1 MNETPKIEHGT
12 KLHNLRRRGGGRHK
26 EVKGTIPG
34 KTLSE
39 REICSPTNQIGAQRA
54 NRARRDEMIT

>member
-1 MNETPKIEHGT
+1 MARNDITY
-12 KLHNLRRRGGGRHK
+12 GGGG
-26 EVKGTIPG
+26 EAQGSQVAIPG

-54 NRARRDEMIT
+54 SRARRDEVIT